1 MDQTRAFEGT
11 ALDCLKDFRQRMNN
25 LAPFIHLS
33 RKLTGFQK
41 YSEVDM
47 ISVGFS
53 VMLFILESMLIGREE
68 CSIEDIAD
76 FLQTILSRSYDI
88 NMTQEESREMAFY
101 IRDSIA
107 GSGGEIFEFK
117 FRNLETNRDETISLK
132 LIDTSYYEIKKSA
145 RYKLTDQ
152 GMELLFKTREI
163 YSEFRI
169 NVTQMYLKQQ
179 IEKGVFS
186 GALQTVNELNLQVR
200 QLRERLESL
209 LLNIRQNVLGIDFE
223 ELKQLFSR
231 IKEQFELE
239 RREFHNIKRIL
250 KEQRANIEKI
260 NYDDL
265 EEKELRSLEQIKIL
279 TEKLNI
285 TTSEHDR
292 LFNEKLDIVGEYLK
306 TIEIRLRQGVSEF
319 MDFEKSIFDVLI
331 SKNLNLEP
339 LKSILSPLFANNASL
354 KAFNPFKA
362 LDAQRIKGE
371 NQEDNRESID
381 IEAAMEVKEKEERE
395 AREKRDQK
403 VASYLEAI
411 LLEAFHEGKS
421 CLGSAIKRL
430 DANLYNMASFDFDF
444 YSLVIILHQNK
455 LIDFKDLEDI
465 LSKMVRE
472 TSAYNINIYYLFD
485 RIFTKK
491 PELKAL
497 KSLILI
503 SSGKKIDFQNGN
515 EITDFIIRGE
525 K

>member
-1 MDQTRAFEGT
+1 MHQSKAYEGT

-33 RKLTGFQK
+33 RKLIGFQK

-53 VMLFILESMLIGREE
+53 VLLFILENMLIGREE

-76 FLQTILSRSYDI
+76 FLQTILRRSYDI

-107 GSGGEIFEFK
+107 GSGGEVFEFS
-117 FRNLETNRDETISLK
+117 FRNLETNRDESISLK

-145 RYKLTDQ
+145 RYKLTDR

-169 NVTQMYLKQQ
+169 NITQMYLKQQ

-200 QLRERLESL
+200 QLREKLESL

-223 ELKQLFSR
+223 DLKQLFSR
-231 IKEQFELE
+231 IKEQFEVE

-250 KEQRANIEKI
+250 KEQRENLEKI
-260 NYDDL
+260 NYFDL
-265 EEKELRSLEQIKIL
+265 EENELKSLEQIKIL

-319 MDFEKSIFDVLI
+319 IDFEKSIFDMLI
-331 SKNLNLEP
+331 SKNLNPQP
-339 LKSILSPLFANNASL
+339 LKSILSPLFTNNASL
-354 KAFNPFKA
+354 KVFNPFKA
-362 LDAQRIKGE
+362 LDPQRIKTE
-371 NQEDNRESID
+371 AQEDERENID
-381 IEAAMEVKEKEERE
+381 IEVAMEIKEKELREERE
-395 AREKRDQK
+395 RRDQK
-403 VASYLEAI
+403 VMAYLEAI
-411 LLEAFHEGKS
+411 LFEAFYAGESYLS
-421 CLGSAIKRL
+421 CATERL
-430 DANLYNMASFDFDF
+430 DADLYDMASFDFDF

-465 LSKMVRE
+465 LSRMVRD

-491 PELKAL
+491 PELRAL
-497 KSLILI
+497 KTLILI
-503 SSGKKIDFQNGN
+503 STDKKMSFQNGN
-515 EITDFIIRGE
+515 EITDFIIKGE